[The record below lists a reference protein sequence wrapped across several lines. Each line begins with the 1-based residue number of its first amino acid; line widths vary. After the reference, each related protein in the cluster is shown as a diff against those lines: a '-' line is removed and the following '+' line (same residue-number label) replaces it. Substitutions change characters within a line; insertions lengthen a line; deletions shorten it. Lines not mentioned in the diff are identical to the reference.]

1 MNSTTFNAMSFIL
14 KDTVTLESL
23 RFAAELEVFRELE
36 QVINPEAEELFSFL
50 RVNTPLLP
58 ALEYE
63 DCVDNPTEPFQRKV
77 DGVVVTPSE
86 AEIHKIKLA
95 RAFFQAY
102 SCYNFTSGN
111 ALEYARTFA
120 EGATLKQFCDSS
132 FTKEQ
137 YRDEVVNLPDLFED
151 TTLISDLIEYEDI
164 THKYYL
170 LQYNNLLNNESKE
183 LSLDDMELFN
193 NSLETLEASY
203 NSQQQRI
210 SKG

>member
-77 DGVVVTPSE
+77 DGVVINPSE
-86 AEIHKIKLA
+86 AEIHKIRLA

-102 SCYNFTSGN
+102 SCHSFASGRV
-111 ALEYARTFA
+111 LEYVRTLD
-120 EGATLKQFCDSS
+120 TSTTVKQFCESTYALDNY
-132 FTKEQ
+132 F
-137 YRDEVVNLPDLFED
+137 DEVADLED
-151 TTLISDLIEYEDI
+151 SFQGMTRVADLLEYEDAK
-164 THKYYL
+164 HKFHL
-170 LQYNNLLNNESKE
+170 LQYNNLLNNESKLFSRADRYHLNNAE
-183 LSLDDMELFN
+183 LLMKICL
-193 NSLETLEASY
+193 
-203 NSQQQRI
+203 
-210 SKG
+210 KG